1 MSTVLT
7 GEWAPSR
14 RSDKVPEPPAG
25 TAADGAGVGRGRP
38 ARQPTPVPSDT
49 AAEDGSPARRG
60 LDGPDLPSALV
71 PRFLVGL
78 YGAVRDL
85 GSAGAARNARA
96 AVVNQR
102 RDVEEL
108 IRVES
113 LVERAVERVEASRSS
128 THDLFR

>member
-14 RSDKVPEPPAG
+14 RSDKVPEPPSD
-25 TAADGAGVGRGRP
+25 TTADGAGVGRGRP
-38 ARQPTPVPSDT
+38 ASQPTPVPSDT
-49 AAEDGSPARRG
+49 AAEDDPPARRG
-60 LDGPDLPSALV
+60 WDAPGPPSALV
-71 PRFLVGL
+71 PRLLVGF
-78 YGAVRDL
+78 YEAVRDL

-96 AVVNQR
+96 AVANQR

-108 IRVES
+108 IRVET

>member
-1 MSTVLT
+1 MSTALT

-14 RSDKVPEPPAG
+14 RSDKVPDPPSG
-25 TAADGAGVGRGRP
+25 TAGDGAGVGRGRP
-38 ARQPTPVPSDT
+38 ASQPTPVPSDT
-49 AAEDGSPARRG
+49 AAEDISPGRRG
-60 LDGPDLPSALV
+60 WDAPGPSSDLV

-78 YGAVRDL
+78 YEAVRDL

-108 IRVES
+108 IRVET
-113 LVERAVERVEASRSS
+113 LVERAVERVEASRLS
-128 THDLFR
+128 TQDLLR